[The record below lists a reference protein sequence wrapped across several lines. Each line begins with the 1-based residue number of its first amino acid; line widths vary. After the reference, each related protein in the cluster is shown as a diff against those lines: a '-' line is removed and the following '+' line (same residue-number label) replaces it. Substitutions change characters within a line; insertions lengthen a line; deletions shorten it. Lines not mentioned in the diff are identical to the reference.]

1 MLDDTPQTRVVLAD
15 QAGGSGHRHS
25 LDESHDERF
34 EQKREAGSR
43 PCPRHVD
50 EAHATVGTVDAG
62 DARVQER
69 LVLKEIE
76 VAPGLL
82 YRVVHRAVGLA
93 ALGTGKPATGLE
105 VDLDI
110 EPLLVG
116 VELGVHHHP
125 RRHQAECELEQ
136 IDVAHGA
143 LSSRL
148 ARRHRAA
155 VLVAVK
161 NKPLRARDP
170 RAFLTATRHVGGYSV
185 RPGRK
190 DGSAGPNKR
199 MGPKRRKPLFEVP
212 GHPFMSAR
220 RLKVVHDYAQA
231 PESRCVRFGEEFSSA
246 PGMNVGRSDTEELSM
261 DTQKSPVIER
271 PIPIATTRILW
282 IAVLGL
288 VAYFWIAVVLVSNA
302 HEEERPLRCCG
313 TCAPGFG
320 DPATGI
326 EWTADASAGVAKAAR
341 A

>member
-15 QAGGSGHRHS
+15 KAGGSGHRHI

-50 EAHATVGTVDAG
+50 EAHATVGTVDAV
-62 DARVQER
+62 DARVQEG

-116 VELGVHHHP
+116 VELGVHYHP

-161 NKPLRARDP
+161 NKPSRARDP

-199 MGPKRRKPLFEVP
+199 IGPRRRKRSSRSLVTHSRQRGGLFYDP
-212 GHPFMSAR
+212 TLHNTMP
-220 RLKVVHDYAQA
+220 KV
-231 PESRCVRFGEEFSSA
+231 S
-246 PGMNVGRSDTEELSM
+246 
-261 DTQKSPVIER
+261 
-271 PIPIATTRILW
+271 
-282 IAVLGL
+282 
-288 VAYFWIAVVLVSNA
+288 
-302 HEEERPLRCCG
+302 
-313 TCAPGFG
+313 
-320 DPATGI
+320 
-326 EWTADASAGVAKAAR
+326 
-341 A
+341 